1 MGFRHLRASMSSFT
15 AIGSQH
21 YPALQAQVTV
31 YQHAASGARH
41 VHIATDDEDR
51 AFLIA
56 FPTLPLVGDG
66 RAHVLEHLLLCGSR
80 RYPVR
85 DPFFSMM
92 SRSLSTFMNAMTYP
106 DRTVYPFSTP
116 DRSDYFNLMDVYLD
130 ATFFPRLDP
139 LDFRQEAWRPVLEGG
154 QLQLQG
160 VVLNEMKGNYA
171 DPGRH
176 LYLGLNREL
185 LPGST
190 YAVDSG
196 GDPLQIPGLTHA
208 DLVAF
213 HAEHYHPSQAVFMT
227 WGDMDPAE
235 VQQRIERQV
244 LSAFADRRAPIPAPT
259 VQPWSGLREV
269 VIAVP
274 ATPASQHDHRLQ
286 MAWRL
291 GREADLD
298 AVMRARLLET
308 VLLAQGGGMLR
319 EAIEAAGFGRL
330 SDHTGLDASTTEIL
344 LHVGM
349 AGLEPAQLADARRLI
364 TQTLEIAAAT
374 PLPPELLQ
382 AGVRELRFA
391 ERRNVKGVQRLIGLA
406 QAAVRHQD
414 LLAVLDT
421 DAALARLEQA
431 ITEPGFVQRQ
441 IQALLGPLPT
451 LVAHIRPE
459 LQFLARR
466 DEAAERFTQDWQA
479 RMTAAERATIEA
491 DSARLASHQNAEQP
505 DLDAVLPRIQPAD
518 VERQARPLLPLAPAV
533 WHDHALSLPTNGLS
547 HGLVKF
553 DLSAAPEAD
562 WPWLDLLAEL
572 LPQLGANGMSH
583 QAAATWR
590 RLRVAQMRLQASAL
604 QVIDGSARLEVTLQI
619 DALREEQAAIPEVA
633 AAWLQAPDFDDT
645 ERLRYLL
652 QERLQSRLANLADE
666 APQLAMAEAR
676 AQAQAS
682 ARIERAVHGLPS
694 LAFEGQ
700 LQQALAQPEGLQPV
714 QAALRRVHA
723 LLLRSPRV
731 LLCAGIEGDAARLL
745 DGLSTCPGPAPTTAA
760 PAATPA
766 TTLGGQPAPGQV
778 TQGVLAPAQVNHC
791 SALWS
796 VPALGHADAPA
807 LAVLAQL
814 LQQQLLH
821 PLLREQGGAYG
832 AHAAYDATGG
842 VFLCA
847 SMSDPRL
854 AATFAD
860 MQTALDELQTREFTP
875 VMLDEAILSVIKR
888 LDPPVRGLA
897 QLAKAWHAGRAGVTD
912 AQRAAFRLGVLG
924 CSLDDLR
931 RVARQHLPWAAAHRA
946 AALGWP
952 DQDSAGLQVLD
963 LMQRAR
969 EAGLATA

>member
-1 MGFRHLRASMSSFT
+1 MDFRHHRAPMSSFSAVGT
-15 AIGSQH
+15 QH

-31 YQHAASGARH
+31 YQHAATGARH

-56 FPTLPLVGDG
+56 FPTLPDVGDG

-116 DRSDYFNLMDVYLD
+116 DRADYFNLMDVYLD

-176 LYLGLNREL
+176 LYRGLNREL

-196 GDPLQIPGLTHA
+196 GDPLLIPGLTHA

-213 HAEHYHPSQAVFMT
+213 HAQHYHPSQAVFMS

-235 VQQRIERQV
+235 LQQRIERQV

-269 VIAVP
+269 VIDVP
-274 ATPASQHDHRLQ
+274 ATAASQHDHRLQ

-291 GREADLD
+291 GSEADLD

-308 VLLAQGGGMLR
+308 VLMSQGGGLLR

-330 SDHTGLDASTTEIL
+330 SDHTGLDDSTTEIL

-349 AGLEPAQLADARRLI
+349 AGLTPAQLADARHVI
-364 TQTLEIAAAT
+364 TTALQQAVAT
-374 PLPPELLQ
+374 PPAQELLQ

-391 ERRNVKGVQRLIGLA
+391 ERRPVKGVQRLIGLA

-421 DAALARLEQA
+421 DAALARLERA
-431 ITEPGFVQRQ
+431 IAEPGFIQRE
-441 IQALLGPLPT
+441 IQALLGTQPT
-451 LVAHIRPE
+451 LVAHIRPD

-479 RMTAAERATIEA
+479 RMTEAERAAIDA
-491 DSARLASHQNAEQP
+491 DNARLATHQNAEQP

-562 WPWLDLLAEL
+562 WPWIDLMADL
-572 LPQLGANGMSH
+572 LPQLGANGMTH

-604 QVIDGSARLEVTLQI
+604 QALDGTARLEVTLQI
-619 DALREEQAAIPEVA
+619 DALREEQANIPEVA

-652 QERLQSRLANLADE
+652 QERLQSRLADLADE
-666 APQLAMAEAR
+666 APQLAALEAR
-676 AQAQAS
+676 ARTQAAGRLQ
-682 ARIERAVHGLPS
+682 RAVQGLPS
-694 LAFEGQ
+694 LAFDGL
-700 LQQALAQPEGLQPV
+700 LQQALAQPQGLAPV

-723 LLLRSPRV
+723 WMLQSPRV
-731 LLCAGIEGDAARLL
+731 LLCAGIEGDAPRLL
-745 DGLSTCPGPAPTTAA
+745 DALCTRLGPAPAA
-760 PAATPA
+760 PAQLATIAPPA
-766 TTLGGQPAPGQV
+766 AQPAAAV
-778 TQGVLAPAQVNHC
+778 GVLAPAQVNQCH
-791 SALWS
+791 ALWP

-842 VFLCA
+842 LFLCA
-847 SMSDPRL
+847 SSSDPRL
-854 AATFAD
+854 AATYAD
-860 MQTALDELQTREFTP
+860 MQRALDELQTRDFTP

-888 LDPPVRGLA
+888 LDTPMRGLG
-897 QLAKAWHAGRAGVTD
+897 QLAKAWQAGRAGLTD
-912 AQRAAFRLGVLG
+912 AQRSAFRLGVLG
-924 CSLDDLR
+924 CSLDEVR
-931 RVARQHLPWAAAHRA
+931 RVARQHLGWQAVHRVAAVGWA
-946 AALGWP
+946 
-952 DQDSAGLQVLD
+952 DQDAADLQVLD
-963 LMQRAR
+963 LMQQAK
-969 EAGLATA
+969 EAGLAAA